1 MRIPLRSVSY
11 VAEYNNQLRVTM
23 GVFGETYCCDCES
36 WFANGELS
44 TPFGWYVVSFVLFPK
59 GTRVVVGDIIVL
71 LI

>member
-1 MRIPLRSVSY
+1 
-11 VAEYNNQLRVTM
+11 M